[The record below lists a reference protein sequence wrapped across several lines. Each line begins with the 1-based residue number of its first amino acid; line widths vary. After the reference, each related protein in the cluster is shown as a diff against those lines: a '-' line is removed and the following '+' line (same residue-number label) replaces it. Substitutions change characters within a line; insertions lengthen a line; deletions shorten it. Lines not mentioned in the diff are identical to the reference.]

1 MKALKWT
8 TPIGNIWQI
17 TYLLGNKNYHQAPQK
32 GELALKET
40 SGEKRRKRKESSPS
54 NVHPIN
60 DFVLPAKAA
69 TATASHASD
78 CTSTPE
84 DAHLSTRWVLP
95 P

>member
-1 MKALKWT
+1 MDYSNWEYLAD
-8 TPIGNIWQI
+8 NISAWKQE
-17 TYLLGNKNYHQAPQK
+17 LSSSPPK

-54 NVHPIN
+54 NVHPID